1 MTGATCGAGSA
12 YPSEAPD
19 ITPAFGGVSVACI
32 PCITAGKRE
41 FDGDASQLW
50 NEFREIKAVLSETI
64 LDLHNTRT
72 ELGVAK
78 DVLGKQLAKTKQAL
92 IETKELLDIIGKKLD
107 KTMEDLVH
115 TRQDLAD
122 KGRELNETKKWINT
136 TCFLLAKDDKR
147 LLDTTDE
154 LHQVQADLQNLKVN
168 MVAVQSQV
176 KSSQVP
182 RIGFT
187 AVLGK
192 DVSNLGDNQVIL
204 FDTVYTNEGSDY
216 NPRTGVFTCE
226 IPGLYTFYVHTLA
239 EPGKHL
245 ETEIIKNLQHMAST
259 YAYDK
264 DFYSSGSN
272 MAVMSLQIG
281 DTVLVRSYGNGHDH
295 NGSVIDYKYTSFSGF
310 LIAT

>member
-1 MTGATCGAGSA
+1 
-12 YPSEAPD
+12 
-19 ITPAFGGVSVACI
+19 
-32 PCITAGKRE
+32 
-41 FDGDASQLW
+41 
-50 NEFREIKAVLSETI
+50 
-64 LDLHNTRT
+64 
-72 ELGVAK
+72 
-78 DVLGKQLAKTKQAL
+78 
-92 IETKELLDIIGKKLD
+92 
-107 KTMEDLVH
+107 
-115 TRQDLAD
+115 
-122 KGRELNETKKWINT
+122 
-136 TCFLLAKDDKR
+136 
-147 LLDTTDE
+147 
-154 LHQVQADLQNLKVN
+154 

-192 DVSNLGDNQVIL
+192 DVSNLGDYQVIL

-226 IPGLYTFYVHTLA
+226 IPGLYTIYVHTLA

-272 MAVMSLQIG
+272 MAVMPLQIG
-281 DTVLVRSYGNGHDH
+281 DSVLVRSYGNEHDH
-295 NGSVIDYKYTSFSGF
+295 NGTVIDYKYTSFSGF